1 MAHLKSAYKKSA
13 EEIPPDIAIGPNIP
27 AVEIN
32 GVPTEPDAAIST
44 EPLAASNSEP
54 LTAAAPVPDATN
66 AMRLQIEAL
75 RRSAEMQQR
84 YGAQAQLVNAW
95 RRSGVSEPE
104 IEFLLAHPGFV
115 QNRKAAQKALNEVVG
130 AGHERNT
137 PEFFT
142 ALESA
147 FSNHMQ
153 DKQERKAAKA
163 ASEPVPEFFQP
174 PPTPEQDEP
183 GDEPRESIYSAPVSR
198 EVPTGGY
205 REPSLN
211 SVRLSIEEKQI
222 ASASGISEVEYAKQ
236 KLRMLKAQ
244 ATGELQK

>member
-1 MAHLKSAYKKSA
+1 MRLVRREKSPENIPA
-13 EEIPPDIAIGPNIP
+13 EPNIP
-27 AVEIN
+27 HVEIN
-32 GVPTEPDAAIST
+32 GAPAEPDVAIST

-54 LTAAAPVPDATN
+54 VAAAASEVTADN
-66 AMRLQIEAL
+66 AMKLQIEAM
-75 RRSAEMQQR
+75 RRSAQMQQQHNAR
-84 YGAQAQLVNAW
+84 AQLIQAW
-95 RRSGVSEPE
+95 RQSGTSERE
-104 IEFLLAHPGFV
+104 IQFLLSHEDFLRH
-115 QNRKAAQKALNEVVG
+115 QKAARRAVNQVMSE
-130 AGHERNT
+130 GHERDSD
-137 PEFFT
+137 EFFA
-142 ALESA
+142 ALELA
-147 FSNHMQ
+147 FDDQMNNRS
-153 DKQERKAAKA
+153 ERKAAKA

-174 PPTPEQDEP
+174 PPIPEQDEP